1 MTNLLVNPRIGLLF
15 LVTGMNETLRI
26 NGTARITDD
35 ARLLAPSAVN
45 NRPPKVGLVVKI
57 EEALLHC
64 AKALV
69 RSALWDA
76 SRHIER
82 AILPT
87 YAQMLLDHVKGL
99 TQAADAGYGRAR
111 ALLREPREL
120 RGGTTPMADS
130 PASVG
135 PAIPRELSAKSF
147 RTHHRIDAAHRGR
160 GERDSE
166 YVFNALASSPI

>member
-111 ALLREPREL
+111 ALLVRRF
-120 RGGTTPMADS
+120 RNS
-130 PASVG
+130 IICCV
-135 PAIPRELSAKSF
+135 IP
-147 RTHHRIDAAHRGR
+147 GR
-160 GERDSE
+160 GPLISGLPEISTISAQVGNSRLGWAESPE
-166 YVFNALASSPI
+166 SSNQ